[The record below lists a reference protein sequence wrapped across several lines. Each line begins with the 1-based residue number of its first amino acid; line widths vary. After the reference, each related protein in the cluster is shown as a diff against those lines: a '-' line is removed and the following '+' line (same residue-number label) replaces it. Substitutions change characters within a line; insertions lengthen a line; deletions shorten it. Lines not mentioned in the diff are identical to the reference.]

1 MLKFTTF
8 LTEQQDQAVMRGV
21 SAKAQAAEKSA
32 YNKLLTSTAAK
43 SLVSPAGF
51 DAGFPDFAFRFKL
64 TSSKTID
71 VHIEYKADYKA
82 QMGSMRDW
90 IFDGRAFS
98 TPDTGS
104 ESKRELI
111 YILNNTPLAIQNGKR
126 LLTDL
131 QKYFSKD
138 VNKIYSGSLTVISN
152 KDERRIATQNFA
164 KNTTN
169 YSIAAISDAKLGDQI
184 VKHYKTKFKKNLK
197 VGSQGAILLM
207 MLKDTVWLIDTDGS
221 VTDADMADL
230 AKRFKIDKFDDL
242 KNLTAKLEVRIQ
254 PRGLNSPGKPTS
266 IDVMASF
273 RLAGA
278 PQGGGK
284 VI

>member
-1 MLKFTTF
+1 MLKFTKF
-8 LTEQQDQAVMRGV
+8 LTEQQEQIAARGV

-32 YNKLLTSTAAK
+32 YNKLLVSTDAQ

-64 TSSKTID
+64 TTGKTID
-71 VHIEYKADYKA
+71 VHVEYKADYKA

-90 IFDGRAFS
+90 IFDGKTFS

-104 ESKRELI
+104 ESKQELI

-126 LLTDL
+126 LLSDL
-131 QKYFSKD
+131 QNYFSKD
-138 VNKIYSGSLTVISN
+138 VHKIYSGSLTVISN

-164 KNTTN
+164 KNTAN

-184 VKHYKTKFKKNLK
+184 VKHYKIKFKKNLK
-197 VGSQGAILLM
+197 AGSNGSILLM
-207 MLKDTVWLIDTDGS
+207 MLKDTVWLVDTDGS

-230 AKRFKIDKFDDL
+230 AKRFKINKFDKLD
-242 KNLTAKLEVRIQ
+242 NLTAKLEVRIQ
-254 PRGLNSPGKPTS
+254 PRGLSSGKPTS

>member
-1 MLKFTTF
+1 MLNFTTF
-8 LTEQQDQAVMRGV
+8 LTEQQDKAVTRGV
-21 SAKAQAAEKSA
+21 SAKAQAAERSA
-32 YNKLLTSTAAK
+32 YNKLLDTTSSQ

-64 TSSKTID
+64 TSGKTID

-90 IFDGRAFS
+90 IFDGKSFS
-98 TPDTGS
+98 TPDTSS
-104 ESKRELI
+104 ESKKELI
-111 YILNNTPLAIQNGKR
+111 YILNTTPLAIQNGKR

-197 VGSQGAILLM
+197 GGSQGAILLM
-207 MLKDTVWLIDTDGS
+207 MLKDTVWLVDTDGS

-230 AKRFKIDKFDDL
+230 AKRFKINKFDDL

-284 VI
+284 VV